1 MNITF
6 MIGNGFDILVGLKTR
21 YIDFYNYMKKD
32 SVNDKNNKNGIL
44 VNIDKNIELW
54 SDLELGLGNYTHTI
68 EEDEIR
74 LEKFYKDKF
83 EIDLKLREYL
93 KREQDRVNWQ
103 DKINGMAFRSEFINH
118 IAGFYNFF
126 KPSDKDEILETI
138 AKRPLKYYLI
148 SFNYTNIIKEA
159 ININKSIDVETLYLH
174 GTLNDENSI
183 LGVNDLEQI
192 KNKYF
197 NNRTEMLLSMCKLE
211 MNKFLG
217 EYRINKAED
226 ILNSS
231 EIVCIFGMSIGETD
245 KYWWE
250 KLIDSLE
257 KGIIKIIIVFH
268 YSSKLYTS
276 NLVELWREQNR
287 VKERILKYSSADNK
301 DKLKDR
307 IKVLCNSDMFK
318 LRLKLEEE
326 SDFEIKINE
335 EVAVAQ

>member
-1 MNITF
+1 